1 LECTVS
7 LFPSI
12 RLDKDLDVRLER
24 LARLTGRSKSFYVN
38 QALEEHIQTFEAQSF
53 TRQAAARH
61 ASDGR
66 ERVVPLYELESALGL
81 DD

>member
-1 LECTVS
+1 VR

-12 RLDKDLDVRLER
+12 RLDKDLDARLER
-24 LARLTGRSKSFYVN
+24 LARLTGCSKSFYVN
-38 QALEEHIQTFEAQSF
+38 QALEGQIQMLEDRFFA
-53 TRQAAARH
+53 RRAARH

-66 ERVVPLYELESALGL
+66 ERVVPLYELECALGL

>member
-1 LECTVS
+1 MP

-12 RLDKDLDVRLER
+12 RLDKNLDARLER

-38 QALEEHIQTFEAQSF
+38 QALEERIQILEDQFFA
-53 TRQAAARH
+53 RRAARH
-61 ASDGR
+61 TSDGQ
-66 ERVVPLYELESALGL
+66 ERVVPLYELECALGL